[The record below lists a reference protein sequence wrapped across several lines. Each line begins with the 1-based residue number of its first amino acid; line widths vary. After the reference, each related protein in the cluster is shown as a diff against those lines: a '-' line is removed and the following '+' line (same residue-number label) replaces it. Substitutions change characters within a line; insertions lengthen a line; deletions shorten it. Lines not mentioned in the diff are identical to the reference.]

1 MKNRLHDKKAGI
13 FITSILFFISLTET
27 IIRGLQP
34 NYSFV
39 ATELGQTF
47 SIAIFSALILFF
59 TLIKKDRICYI
70 CYAVFIGWFILEEAF
85 SLPGTL
91 STLSS
96 TISNID
102 MYATVSSTARLN
114 AIFFIILRILITI
127 FITSI
132 GALMIE
138 YMNDGSIYNKAFN
151 VLCCITILLLL
162 ISTVTSI
169 HSAIITKKV
178 GPMLLVLNNLY
189 RITMVFLFTFFAY
202 DSAKKQL
209 SKVDFGSTK

>member
-1 MKNRLHDKKAGI
+1 MT
-13 FITSILFFISLTET
+13 FLFETMYLPKSTLSLSP
-27 IIRGLQP
+27 R
-34 NYSFV
+34 
-39 ATELGQTF
+39 ATRT
-47 SIAIFSALILFF
+47 AIFSALILFF
-59 TLIKKDRICYI
+59 TLIKKDRVCYI

-138 YMNDGSIYNKAFN
+138 YMNDGTIYNKAFN

-169 HSAIITKKV
+169 HSAIVTKKV
-178 GPMLLVLNNLY
+178 GPMLLVFNNLY

>member
-59 TLIKKDRICYI
+59 TLIKKDRVCYI
-70 CYAVFIGWFILEEAF
+70 CYAAFIGWFILEEAF
-85 SLPGTL
+85 SLSGTL

-138 YMNDGSIYNKAFN
+138 YMNDGTIYNKAFN

-178 GPMLLVLNNLY
+178 GPILLVLNNLY
-189 RITMVFLFTFFAY
+189 QIEN
-202 DSAKKQL
+202 KL
-209 SKVDFGSTK
+209 SKIDERYFAVITVEHSFN

>member
-13 FITSILFFISLTET
+13 FITFILFVISLTET

-47 SIAIFSALILFF
+47 SIAIFTALILFF
-59 TLIKKDRICYI
+59 TLIKKDRVCYI
-70 CYAVFIGWFILEEAF
+70 CYAVYIGWFILEEAF

-102 MYATVSSTARLN
+102 IRAAAHTIRCKLACRR
-114 AIFFIILRILITI
+114 IIKYCKTLRNKRIRNRSDHSRNRYIYSRNGGKLLI
-127 FITSI
+127 FISRK
-132 GALMIE
+132 G
-138 YMNDGSIYNKAFN
+138 
-151 VLCCITILLLL
+151 
-162 ISTVTSI
+162 
-169 HSAIITKKV
+169 
-178 GPMLLVLNNLY
+178 
-189 RITMVFLFTFFAY
+189 
-202 DSAKKQL
+202 
-209 SKVDFGSTK
+209 